1 MRRMSL
7 VIAAAAML
15 VAVAVPA
22 TAGAHT
28 WTAWAGSP
36 GKAPAG
42 TPKQAELNLFFPATI
57 RIRQGDSIR
66 YRNNE
71 FHTTTILAKGQ
82 KAPALFMPDPTGA
95 KYQGINDSAGNPFY
109 FNGQPKFIYNPAAF
123 GPVGS
128 KTIGDGKEHSSGAY
142 GKALGRASVTFK
154 FTKRGSY
161 TMICLIHPGMRQH
174 VIVGGRKSVTR
185 GDALVQAQVATQAR
199 KQYASVTEA
208 AKKTPP
214 ANTVYAGIGDKATLL
229 GFLPNRLTVK
239 AGSAV
244 DFIERSS
251 SEVHNMV
258 FGPKDYTDQFLKQT
272 DLLPVGPG
280 APNQLTPVDVF
291 GSDPPTNGA
300 YTYDGT
306 NHGNGFFVTPVMDKQ
321 SASPLPNTERVTFT
335 QPGTYHYYCAIHG
348 PEMSGDIVVTQ

>member
-15 VAVAVPA
+15 VALAVPA
-22 TAGAHT
+22 AAGAHT

-42 TPKQAELNLFFPATI
+42 TPKHAELNLFFPATL
-57 RIRQGDSIR
+57 RIRQGDSVR
-66 YRNNE
+66 FRNNE
-71 FHTTTILAKGQ
+71 FHTATFLAKGQ
-82 KAPALFMPDPTGA
+82 KAPALFLPDPGGA
-95 KYQGINDSAGNPFY
+95 KYSGINDSAGNPFF
-109 FNGQPKFIYNPAAF
+109 FNGNPKFIYNPAAF

-128 KTIGDGKEHSSGAY
+128 TTVGDGKEHSSGAF
-142 GKALGRASVTFK
+142 GKGAGRSSVTFK
-154 FTKRGSY
+154 FAKRGVY
-161 TMICLIHPGMRQH
+161 TVICLIHPGMRGRI
-174 VIVGGRKSVTR
+174 IVGSKKSGVA
-185 GDALVQAQVATQAR
+185 GNALVQAQVASQAR
-199 KQYASVTEA
+199 QQYASVTKA
-208 AKKTPP
+208 SKKTPP

-239 AGSAV
+239 AGTAV

-258 FGPKDYTDQFLKQT
+258 FGPKDYTDQFFKQT
-272 DLLPVGPG
+272 DLLPQGPG
-280 APNQLTPVDVF
+280 TPNQVTPVDVY
-291 GSDPPTNGA
+291 GSDPPSNGA
-300 YTYDGT
+300 YTYDGA
-306 NHGNGFFVTPVMDKQ
+306 NHGNGFFVTPLMDKQ
-321 SASPLPNTERVTFT
+321 SASPLPSTERVTFT